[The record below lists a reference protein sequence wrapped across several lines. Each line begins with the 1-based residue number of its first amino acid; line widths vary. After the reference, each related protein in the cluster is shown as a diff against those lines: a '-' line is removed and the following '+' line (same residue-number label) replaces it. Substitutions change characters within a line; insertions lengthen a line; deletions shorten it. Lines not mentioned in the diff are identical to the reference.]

1 MGATDIMSSERKQE
15 ITEVLKKG
23 RYSLDSL
30 PQLKAYLQEQIDQRT
45 YDFEAN
51 LALLKI
57 FQFNPSHIDIDV
69 VQKVLIK
76 ALMNLPHG
84 DFPLS
89 LYVLPE
95 AAHQNEGVAAL
106 KKVSNLL
113 ETAQFTGFWTL
124 FEEDSATS
132 GLLKNFPGF
141 REAIQSFAVS
151 VLTVAYQRV
160 PVDVLASA
168 VHLNGAALDEF
179 VAKQEGWKTEDDQ
192 ARQIKTTEQLD
203 RKKVANI
210 FSVLTK

>member
-1 MGATDIMSSERKQE
+1 MSSERKQE

-30 PQLKAYLQEQIDQRT
+30 PQLKAYLQEQIDQRS

-76 ALMNLPHG
+76 ALMNLPHM

-95 AAHQNEGVAAL
+95 AAVCPH
-106 KKVSNLL
+106 
-113 ETAQFTGFWTL
+113 
-124 FEEDSATS
+124 
-132 GLLKNFPGF
+132 
-141 REAIQSFAVS
+141 
-151 VLTVAYQRV
+151 
-160 PVDVLASA
+160 PVIPI
-168 VHLNGAALDEF
+168 VHHLHF
-179 VAKQEGWKTEDDQ
+179 Y
-192 ARQIKTTEQLD
+192 
-203 RKKVANI
+203 
-210 FSVLTK
+210 